1 MPHSETS
8 GSRCACHS
16 PELIAAYRVLLRLV
30 MPRHP
35 SCARIR
41 LAEDRNLRHLVTLQF
56 FFPDYAV
63 VKEQPRRSGEIRL
76 CAETLRGLVGVPGV
90 EPGTSSL
97 SGTRSNQLSYT
108 PAFCRSRGP
117 HLDGGGSRV
126 RTGGIQLAKLA
137 LYQLSYAPEIEEEP
151 DFSGSSNGSEW
162 TRTTDLRLIRA
173 PL

>member
-1 MPHSETS
+1 MRVRSPLLAQSRLIFFPRGTEMFHFPRCRFLGPILFGPGSHPMTGAGLPHSETS
-8 GSRCACHS
+8 GSKCACHS

-76 CAETLRGLVGVPGV
+76 LRRRAVRSGFGGRAWSRTRDLV
-90 EPGTSSL
+90 
-97 SGTRSNQLSYT
+97 
-108 PAFCRSRGP
+108 
-117 HLDGGGSRV
+117 
-126 RTGGIQLAKLA
+126 
-137 LYQLSYAPEIEEEP
+137 
-151 DFSGSSNGSEW
+151 
-162 TRTTDLRLIRA
+162 LIRDA
-173 PL
+173 L